1 MLCLEDTERGKCSVR
16 LESFN
21 LNQPPPTHYW
31 HIKRTNEAC
40 LITHALSLQLVCRQ
54 WFFFFSFSFWRS
66 KERFDPARGLIS
78 CNTSR
83 ARVGFF
89 FSILNVSEMFLS
101 SRSNDLI
108 WCSNVTWFSNPS
120 APLLLVISDKSTAPC
135 LINGLTVFTRQVI
148 EIHINRWKLA
158 LDARQESLMKVLLF

>member
-1 MLCLEDTERGKCSVR
+1 MFII

-31 HIKRTNEAC
+31 QIKRTNEAC
-40 LITHALSLQLVCRQ
+40 LITHAPSLQLVCRLGWFFFLFFSSPDTTKKNLVLQEILLNVKRAGLQ
-54 WFFFFSFSFWRS
+54 WGFFGFFFSF
-66 KERFDPARGLIS
+66 
-78 CNTSR
+78 
-83 ARVGFF
+83 
-89 FSILNVSEMFLS
+89 LNVSGIS

-108 WCSNVTWFSNPS
+108 WCSNVTWFNNPS
-120 APLLLVISDKSTAPC
+120 APLLLVISDKNMASC

>member
-1 MLCLEDTERGKCSVR
+1 MFIK

-31 HIKRTNEAC
+31 QIKRTNEAC
-40 LITHALSLQLVCRQ
+40 LITHAHAPGLQLVCRLFFFFFLFFFSWHHKEKFGSARDHTECKTGRAAVV
-54 WFFFFSFSFWRS
+54 WFFFFSF
-66 KERFDPARGLIS
+66 
-78 CNTSR
+78 
-83 ARVGFF
+83 
-89 FSILNVSEMFLS
+89 LNVSGIS

-108 WCSNVTWFSNPS
+108 WCSNVTWFNNPS
-120 APLLLVISDKSTAPC
+120 APLLLVISDKNTASC